1 MLNNH
6 TSQRS
11 SSQKMGCVLLIAT
24 IFGSLWVIII
34 SSVNLIL
41 SWVIEQSIFEVSTI
55 MPDFRWINHAISS
68 GLILIVCILIGHFVQ
83 HDQVRTIFRL
93 WSLGATFSLISVPI
107 KFLFVTSQIET
118 MLSQVA
124 AMCLMLA
131 ILFFGK
137 RKNNPGQ
144 PMGSSPFKFPGFIIL
159 FGGIICIPWILWGSL
174 GSFLDT
180 LVGLL
185 VGVVFAWFAVRSIF
199 PTYLESKTNSAA
211 EISFKDL
218 LLHGFVVAVF
228 LLIVVASLATNGSQQ
243 LLVVT
248 IPITGWLVA
257 IFSAIWRNDKGHG
270 RLAARILL
278 FLVMTLPLLFFDM
291 DELSPLYTG
300 GNGEVIEWAS
310 KAAWYTFF
318 GILTLTTIILTNYRH
333 IQQVVVPKRANFTF
347 LAGGILIAFIG
358 FLIWGQ
364 KGFNGDHLFV
374 ILKTQANLSTVQE
387 IPDYQARRQA
397 VFEELVNTAETTQSD
412 LRARL
417 DKMNLDYTPY
427 YLMNAI
433 EVRGN
438 LITKLILKNDPSVDR
453 ILDNPELRP
462 LPVSLESEQGF
473 EQNPPDET
481 LWNIQMIQADRVV
494 NELGISGDGIL
505 IGQTDS
511 GVDGRH
517 PELSESY
524 RGVESGDD
532 YNWLDPWNGSPFPI
546 DISGHGTQTLGVIL
560 GQNTGVAPGAQ
571 WIGCVNL
578 ARNLGNPA
586 VYLECMQFMLAPYP
600 QGGDPFTDGDP
611 SQGAM
616 IVNNSWGCPE
626 VEGCDAVVFQSV
638 VAALKT
644 SGIFMSVAAGNS
656 GSFGCSTVSDPL
668 AIYTDVLTT
677 GSVDQFGNISSFSSI
692 GPVLVDDSSRQK
704 PDLVAPG
711 EGILSSSPDGT
722 YSTASGTSFAA
733 PHVSGVVAL
742 MWSANPK
749 LIGEIDATI
758 DILKETVQPYNG
770 SEPVCGGII
779 DATGAGILDAYE
791 AVLAAMAYNP

>member
-1 MLNNH
+1 MVNNEASKN
-6 TSQRS
+6 TTP
-11 SSQKMGCVLLIAT
+11 QKMGCGLLILT

-68 GLILIVCILIGHFVQ
+68 GLILIVCLLITRFVKQ
-83 HDQVRTIFRL
+83 EHVKAIFKL
-93 WSLGATFSLISVPI
+93 WSLGAVFSVISIPI
-107 KFLFVTSQIET
+107 KTLFVTAQIET
-118 MLSQVA
+118 MLFQIAV
-124 AMCLMLA
+124 MGLM
-131 ILFFGK
+131 ITVLFFMD
-137 RKNNPGQ
+137 RKNVAGESSGQ
-144 PMGSSPFKFPGFIIL
+144 NPFKLPGFIIL
-159 FGGIICIPWILWGSL
+159 IGGIICIPWVLWGSL
-174 GSFLDT
+174 GSVLDT
-180 LVGLL
+180 LVGLM

-199 PTYLESKTNSAA
+199 PTYLEKVETYNDVVSIKS
-211 EISFKDL
+211 L
-218 LLHGFVVAVF
+218 LLRGFVVAVF

-257 IFSAIWRNDKGHG
+257 IFSAIWKKDKGHG
-270 RLAARILL
+270 RLAASILL

-300 GNGEVIEWAS
+300 GNSEVIEWAA

-318 GILTLTTIILTNYRH
+318 GILTLTTIILPNYRH
-333 IQQVVVPKRANFTF
+333 IHQVVVPKRVNFTF
-347 LAGGILIAFIG
+347 LTGGFLIVIIG
-358 FLIWGQ
+358 FLSWGQ

-374 ILKTQANLSTVQE
+374 ILKQQADLSSMQG
-387 IPDYQARRQA
+387 IPDYHARRQA

-438 LITKLILKNDPSVDR
+438 LLTKLILQNDPSVDR

-462 LPVSLESEQGF
+462 LPVPLESEQSY
-473 EQNPPDET
+473 EQNKPTET

-494 NELGISGDGIL
+494 NELSISGEGIL

-517 PELSESY
+517 QELSESY

-532 YNWLDPWNGSPFPI
+532 FNWLDPWNGSPFPT
-546 DISGHGTQTLGVIL
+546 DISGHGTQTLGVVL
-560 GQNTGVAPGAQ
+560 GENTGVAPGAQ

-600 QGGDPFTDGDP
+600 QGGDPFMDGDP
-611 SQGAM
+611 SKGAM

-626 VEGCDAVVFQSV
+626 VEGCDAGVFQSV

-656 GSFGCSTVSDPL
+656 GNFGCSTVSDPL
-668 AIYTDVLTT
+668 SIYADVLTA
-677 GSVDQFGNISSFSSI
+677 GSVDQFGDISSFSSI
-692 GPVLVDDSSRQK
+692 GPVLVDGSGRQK
-704 PDLVAPG
+704 PDLMAPG
-711 EGILSSSPDGT
+711 EGIFSSYPGGS
-722 YSTASGTSFAA
+722 YATASGTSFAA

-742 MWSANPK
+742 MWSANPL
-749 LIGEIDATI
+749 LIGEIDATV
-758 DILKETVQPYNG
+758 DILKTSVQPYEG
-770 SEPVCGGII
+770 SEPVCGEIKE
-779 DATGAGILDAYE
+779 ATGAGLLDAYE